1 MRKKRI
7 SKMPLDTISGGSEF
21 VALDKG
27 RQPQFAG
34 NIVEFDITENIV
46 CIMGQTVS
54 NLLEVAITPQHK
66 AFAAT
71 VTVYN
76 INTANSVTSTLQ
88 LLLNNS
94 VLAQWALPAIWTPTN
109 VWRITDIVPIIKEF
123 WGASNTMGI
132 RIIKPSAF
140 DGNSL
145 ASATIKLL
153 CIPI

>member
-1 MRKKRI
+1 MT
-7 SKMPLDTISGGSEF
+7 LDTISGGSEF

-34 NIVEFDITENIV
+34 NIVEFDIDENIV
-46 CIMGQTVS
+46 MIMGQTVS
-54 NLLEVAITPQHK
+54 NRLEVAVTPQHK
-66 AFAAT
+66 CFAAT

-88 LLLNNS
+88 LLINNS
-94 VLAQWALPAIWTPTN
+94 VVAQWALPAIWTPTN

-123 WGASNTMGI
+123 WGSDNTMSVQIVRPDG
-132 RIIKPSAF
+132 F